1 MPARHRIA
9 TLILLSSTVGSAS
22 PDAHRPPPDV
32 QVKPALVKLRAELH
46 AMTHDNAVK
55 ALPRFRALCDAD
67 GYPLVGNIATKGEDD
82 RIQPSEACR
91 LLREQPKAK

>member
-9 TLILLSSTVGSAS
+9 TLILLSSTVASA
-22 PDAHRPPPDV
+22 DARRPPPDDNV
-32 QVKPALVKLRAELH
+32 QPALLKLRTELR
-46 AMTHDNAVK
+46 AMSHDNAVK

-91 LLREQPKAK
+91 LLHAQPKAR

>member
-9 TLILLSSTVGSAS
+9 TLILLSSTVASAS
-22 PDAHRPPPDV
+22 PEARRPPPDEK
-32 QVKPALVKLRAELH
+32 VKPALLQMRTELR
-46 AMTHDNAVK
+46 AMTHENAVK

-91 LLREQPKAK
+91 LLHAQPKAR

>member
-9 TLILLSSTVGSAS
+9 TLIVLSSTVAAAS
-22 PDAHRPPPDV
+22 PDAHRPPSDDK
-32 QVKPALVKLRAELH
+32 VKPALLQLRTELRAL
-46 AMTHDNAVK
+46 THENAVK

-82 RIQPSEACR
+82 RIQPSQACR

>member
-1 MPARHRIA
+1 MPARHRLA
-9 TLILLSSTVGSAS
+9 TLILLSSTVASAS
-22 PDAHRPPPDV
+22 PDAHRPPPDEK
-32 QVKPALVKLRAELH
+32 VKPALLQMRTELRA
-46 AMTHDNAVK
+46 MSHDDAVK
-55 ALPRFRALCDAD
+55 ALPRFRALCDAE